1 MRCDFI
7 LFLRSALEGFSV
19 FLCLLRF
26 GFLCMD
32 EKECMPSACYVVASV
47 IVVVTMYVCHQWLCF
62 LEPLHEQALSSL
74 QPPLAEEVNAMD

>member
-1 MRCDFI
+1 
-7 LFLRSALEGFSV
+7 
-19 FLCLLRF
+19 
-26 GFLCMD
+26 MD